1 MKKLISLI
9 SSLLCIAYSTSMN
22 AQDCTNPSQVCAE
35 TVQSGLLSDPN
46 PVVFDCFDAE
56 YTSFFYF
63 STNTNATNTGNVTV
77 SISNIDCF
85 VGLLSDTLEI
95 LVVEVDPAGDPC
107 DVISY
112 SSVSGC
118 ASDTLDFSIET
129 DDLNANSD
137 YVILVGTDHDPA
149 LSACMFDIAI
159 AGAAVDIN
167 ACCDQEISLGQS
179 ASITAIG
186 GNDMPGYA
194 WTPTSY
200 LDTNIGETV
209 VSIPEETID
218 YTVFG
223 YVGGCEVTDVVTIVV
238 GPPVGIPNTIT
249 PNGDEINDL
258 WKIAGISSFPQAQ
271 ITIFDRWGQV
281 VFKDIGYA
289 TPWDGT
295 NKGKFLPTAA
305 YYYVI
310 ELNSLDIEIP
320 PITGSITIIH

>member
-1 MKKLISLI
+1 MKKTKTLIF
-9 SSLLCIAYSTSMN
+9 SLLCFAFAFEMQ
-22 AQDCTNPSQVCAE
+22 AQDCSNPTQVCAE
-35 TVQSGLLSDPN
+35 ALQSGMLDTPNSVTLS
-46 PVVFDCFDAE
+46 CFDAD
-56 YTSFFYF
+56 YTTFFYF

-77 SISNIDCF
+77 SVSNIDCF

-95 LVVEVDPAGDPC
+95 MVVEVDPAGDPC

-112 SSVSGC
+112 TAVSGC
-118 ASDTLDFSIET
+118 ASDTLDFAVET
-129 DDLNANSD
+129 NDLNANSE
-137 YVILVGTDHDPA
+137 YVVLVGTDHDPA
-149 LSACMFDIAI
+149 LSDCMFDITI
-159 AGAAVDIN
+159 DGPAVDIN

-179 ASITAIG
+179 ATVTAIG
-186 GNDMPGYA
+186 GNDMPGYS
-194 WTPTSY
+194 WSPESY
-200 LDTNIGETV
+200 LDTNIGDQI

-218 YTVFG
+218 YTVTG

-289 TPWDGT
+289 TPWNGT
-295 NKGKFLPTAA
+295 NKGKFLPTAT